1 MAGVC
6 SKAVIVLVAAL
17 ALVAGASAAS
27 PNVAAM
33 NLRAADVPGAKV
45 ISQGAVKE
53 KGYLTAY
60 VRNFV
65 FSPPNVSSGL
75 VTIDVETR
83 LASSSSVAAADVSLA
98 GNVLRSSTRRKG
110 FIATVAKEAGVKPS
124 SVAVG
129 ALRKVAG
136 YDHGLE
142 LPVTITVQGRRLY
155 KNHIYLQLDR
165 VFVFM
170 VEFGS
175 RPIKATVTAK
185 YATAIAGR
193 IETQLA
199 PALVSAP
206 AVTGT
211 VQKGRTLS
219 AAPGTWRA
227 ANVTFTYQWQ
237 RCDGMGANCTDVA
250 RATRRSYAVTR
261 PDVGW
266 TLRVVVTAANR
277 FGSPTARSVA
287 TRVVL

>member
-1 MAGVC
+1 MAGIC
-6 SKAVIVLVAAL
+6 SKALVVVVAVL

-27 PNVAAM
+27 PSSSAM

-53 KGYLTAY
+53 KGYLASY

-65 FSPPNVSSGL
+65 FSPPSASSGL
-75 VTIDVETR
+75 VTLDAETR

-142 LPVTITVQGRRLY
+142 LPVTITVKGRQLY

-175 RPIKATVTAK
+175 RPIKAAVTGK
-185 YATAIAGR
+185 YATAIAGH
-193 IETQLA
+193 IETELS
-199 PALVSAP
+199 PALVSP
-206 AVTGT
+206 PTVTGT

-219 AAPGTWRA
+219 AAPGTWKA

-237 RCDGMGANCTDVA
+237 RCDGMGANCADVA
-250 RATRRSYAVTR
+250 GATRRTYAVTR

-266 TLRVVVTAANR
+266 SLRVVVTAANR
-277 FGSPTARSVA
+277 FGSPAARSVA